1 MQKSYIVL
9 FTCATTRAL
18 HLELAPTMTTESFLM
33 AFRRFI
39 SRRGNCRIMYSD
51 NARTF
56 KKSNRELEQISK
68 ILLHDNFH
76 DFICNQKITWK
87 FIVERGAWW
96 GGFYERLVKS
106 VKECL
111 RKVLGRA
118 LLSFEELSTILTE
131 VEAVLNSR
139 PLTYVYN
146 DLREPLPLQPVQFL
160 NFARSDST
168 LPINFKEIIAAS
180 SSRPSLIKRKNYQD
194 LLVKQLWSKWKKQYI
209 MDLRNAHALKNPNPQ
224 QNIKIDD
231 VVLIEGDN
239 KSKLLWKLG
248 RVIQVFPGRDGG
260 VRSCLLKT
268 SDGTLR
274 RPVQLL
280 YPLEL

>member
-1 MQKSYIVL
+1 
-9 FTCATTRAL
+9 
-18 HLELAPTMTTESFLM
+18 
-33 AFRRFI
+33 
-39 SRRGNCRIMYSD
+39 MYSD
-51 NARTF
+51 NAKTF
-56 KKSNRELEQISK
+56 KKSNRELEGISR

-76 DFICNQKITWK
+76 DFICNQKITFK

-131 VEAVLNSR
+131 EEAVLNSR

-146 DLREPLPLQPVQFL
+146 DFREPLPLQPVQFL
-160 NFARSDST
+160 NFARPDST
-168 LPINFKEIIAAS
+168 LPINFKEIIAAGS
-180 SSRPSLIKRKNYQD
+180 NRPSLVKRKKYQD
-194 LLVKQLWSKWKKQYI
+194 LLVKQLWSKWKKQYM
-209 MDLRNAHALKNPNPQ
+209 MDLQNAHTLKNPNPH

-239 KSKLLWKLG
+239 KSKLLWRLG

-268 SDGTLR
+268 ADGTLK

-280 YPLEL
+280 YPLEI